1 MNRIFLVDDHA
12 IVRDGIRALLAQ
24 EPGLEVVGEANNGQ
38 ELLDQLPTK
47 PANVVLLDINMPVL
61 DGLAT
66 TQRLHAE
73 YPDIKILVLSML
85 NHERYIGQLFGA
97 GAHGYILK
105 SADKGEILIAI
116 QTVANGKQ
124 FLCSDLGLA
133 MLHKVLAKE
142 EHSEHNEHSETT
154 EFKKAGQLTR
164 RETEILRLLAEG
176 LTTSEMAEKL
186 FTSKRTIETH
196 RQNILE
202 KTQTK
207 NTAAL
212 IKLAMTQGLLD

>member
-1 MNRIFLVDDHA
+1 MTRIFLVDDHA
-12 IVRDGIRALLAQ
+12 IVRDGVRALLAN
-24 EPGLEVVGEANNGQ
+24 EAGLVVVGEAGHGQ
-38 ELLDQLPTK
+38 ELLDQLPTT
-47 PANVVLLDINMPVL
+47 PADVVLLDINMPVL
-61 DGLAT
+61 DGQAT
-66 TQRLHAE
+66 VKRLHAE
-73 YPDIKILVLSML
+73 FPALKILVLSML
-85 NHERYIGQLFGA
+85 SHERYVEQLFGA

-105 SADKGEILIAI
+105 NADKEEIIVAI
-116 QTVANGKQ
+116 RSVVAGRQ
-124 FLCSDLGLA
+124 FLCSELGLA
-133 MLHKVLAKE
+133 MLRKVMSKSPVPE
-142 EHSEHNEHSETT
+142 EPDT
-154 EFKKAGQLTR
+154 KKCSHLTR

-212 IKLAMTQGLLD
+212 IKLAMLQGLLN

>member
-1 MNRIFLVDDHA
+1 MNRVFIVDDHA
-12 IVRDGIRALLAQ
+12 IVRDGLRALLDS
-24 EPGLEVVGEANNGQ
+24 EPGLTVVGEAGHGQ
-38 ELLDQLPTK
+38 ELLDRLPDT
-47 PANVVLLDINMPVL
+47 PTDVVLLDMNMPVL

-66 TQRLHAE
+66 TTRLHAE
-73 YPDIKILVLSML
+73 YPEVKILVLSML
-85 NHERYIGQLFGA
+85 NHERYIGQLFDA

-105 SADKGEILIAI
+105 SAEKGEIVVAI
-116 QTVANGKQ
+116 QMVASGKR
-124 FLCSDLGLA
+124 FLCSDLGLT
-133 MLHKVLAKE
+133 MLRKVLDRDVS
-142 EHSEHNEHSETT
+142 SELVEI
-154 EFKKAGQLTR
+154 KKPGQLTR
-164 RETEILRLLAEG
+164 RETEILRLLSEG

-202 KTQTK
+202 KTHTK

>member
-1 MNRIFLVDDHA
+1 MNRVFIVDDHA
-12 IVRDGIRALLAQ
+12 IVRDGLRALLDS
-24 EPGLEVVGEANNGQ
+24 EPGLTVVGEAGHGQ
-38 ELLDQLPTK
+38 ELLDRLPDT
-47 PANVVLLDINMPVL
+47 PADVVLLDMNMPVL

-66 TQRLHAE
+66 TARLHAE
-73 YPDIKILVLSML
+73 YPEVKILVLSML
-85 NHERYIGQLFGA
+85 NHERYIGQLFDA

-105 SADKGEILIAI
+105 SAEKGEIVVAI
-116 QTVANGKQ
+116 QMVASGRR
-124 FLCSDLGLA
+124 FLCSDLGLT
-133 MLHKVLAKE
+133 MLRKVLDRDVG
-142 EHSEHNEHSETT
+142 SESVEI
-154 EFKKAGQLTR
+154 KKPGQLTR
-164 RETEILRLLAEG
+164 RETEILRLLSEG

-202 KTQTK
+202 KTHTK